1 MLTVGDIA
9 RRCGEPIHR
18 VEYVI
23 KARGINPA
31 GRVGNLRVY
40 SEADADRIAE
50 ELAEIAYRK
59 GGSAC

>member
-1 MLTVGDIA
+1 
-9 RRCGEPIHR
+9 